1 MTPDRGRLRAPSN
14 PNTCSIPEPTRR
26 TNPVARRAL
35 RSAPWTDVPELVIRP
50 LDPHDDAD
58 MDGFQDVYAA
68 AELAEDP
75 DAALYSRED
84 GIAML
89 TSGDQASLFD
99 AFGAFVNDRMVA
111 ETILM
116 GSTARQPRAWGRSC
130 SGSTRTT
137 AGRVSAHELL
147 DHVEEHAR

>member
-1 MTPDRGRLRAPSN
+1 MS
-14 PNTCSIPEPTRR
+14 
-26 TNPVARRAL
+26 
-35 RSAPWTDVPELVIRP
+35 ELVIRP

-68 AELAEDP
+68 SELAEDP

-89 TSGDQASLFD
+89 TSGDQSSLFD

-116 GSTARQPRAWGRSC
+116 GSLRDNLELGQVLL
-130 SGSTRTT
+130 GSTRTT
-137 AGRVSAHELL
+137 AGRVSAHERSTASRSTL
-147 DHVEEHAR
+147 VPAGAGSFGSRRASARGSRATATSPSGTGTRSR